1 MEDNLYACAV
11 CEESFPIAKSLVNH
25 VNDCHVSVQ
34 SSVEPK
40 KVVKSMQTFIEQ
52 QKENVFK
59 KEETNE
65 RKNIKEKSFTLSI
78 LVSTVPAYPLQIAP
92 PLCVLDITCK
102 TILFGVTRLIRCT

>member
-1 MEDNLYACAV
+1 MEENFYACAV

-40 KVVKSMQTFIEQ
+40 KVAKSMQTFIEN
-52 QKENVFK
+52 QKENDFE

-65 RKNIKEKSFTLSI
+65 RKKNQQKR
-78 LVSTVPAYPLQIAP
+78 
-92 PLCVLDITCK
+92 
-102 TILFGVTRLIRCT
+102 RLKKI